1 MPDIGLELQQ
11 ARMEK
16 KITLEELS
24 GRTHIARKYLKA
36 LEDGDY
42 GIFPGEVYLRGALRR
57 YAEEVGLS
65 SIQVIDWYEAAF
77 LDRVQEAEKHV
88 ERKEPPYREALS
100 VDSARKKKP
109 AAGRFIIIILCVIL
123 LAAAGRFA
131 YTLLAERGAG
141 PDVPPPSPPA
151 VEEPVDGDP
160 DENDTDPQDS
170 VVTPVFNIEHY
181 SDSGVERYS
190 VHGAESLQVSLS
202 FSERCWVRVTADGV
216 QSADENFRAGMQ
228 YSATANR
235 EVILNVGYPAGLHLK
250 INEQPVEIP
259 YSKNPY
265 SIKIV
270 LNN

>member
-24 GRTHIARKYLKA
+24 GRTHIAKKYLKA

-42 GIFPGEVYLRGALRR
+42 RIFPGEVYLRGALRR
-57 YAEEVGLS
+57 YAQEVGLS
-65 SIQVIDWYEAAF
+65 STQVIDWYEAVSRDKF
-77 LDRVQEAEKHV
+77 QEPEKHV
-88 ERKEPPYREALS
+88 ESKEPPRNEM
-100 VDSARKKKP
+100 VRKEKP

-123 LAAAGRFA
+123 IVAAGRFA
-131 YTLLAERGAG
+131 FTLLAERGAG
-141 PDVPPPSPPA
+141 PDVPPPPPPS

-181 SDSGVERYS
+181 SDSGVETYS
-190 VHGAESLQVSLS
+190 VHGAETLLVSLS
-202 FSERCWVRVTADGV
+202 FSERCWVRVTADGI
-216 QSADENFRAGMQ
+216 QTADENFRAGMD
-228 YSATANR
+228 YSSAANR